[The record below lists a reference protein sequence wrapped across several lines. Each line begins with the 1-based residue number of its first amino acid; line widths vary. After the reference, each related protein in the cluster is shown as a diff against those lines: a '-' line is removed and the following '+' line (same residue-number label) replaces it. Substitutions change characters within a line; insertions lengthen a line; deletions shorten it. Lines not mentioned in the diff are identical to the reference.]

1 MSWFNDIFAGN
12 KKKEKEESMKNLSL
26 KNMSKEEISEMNE
39 KHKIKLLKEKKLMNI
54 SPTKP
59 LYGYA
64 GIENIGNTCFMGS
77 ALQCLS
83 NIGNF

>member
-12 KKKEKEESMKNLSL
+12 KKKEKVESMRNLSL
-26 KNMSKEEISEMNE
+26 KNKSEEEIREINE
-39 KHKIKLLKEKKLMNI
+39 KYKIKLLKEKNLMDA
-54 SPTKP
+54 SPQKP
-59 LYGYA
+59 LYGYS

-83 NIGNF
+83 NIGDF

>member
-1 MSWFNDIFAGN
+1 MSWFNDIFTAN
-12 KKKEKEESMKNLSL
+12 KKKEEIESMRNLSL
-26 KNMSKEEISEMNE
+26 KNMSEEEIREVNE
-39 KHKIKLLKEKKLMNI
+39 KYKIKLLKEKNLIDVLPKH
-54 SPTKP
+54 P
-59 LYGYA
+59 LYGYS